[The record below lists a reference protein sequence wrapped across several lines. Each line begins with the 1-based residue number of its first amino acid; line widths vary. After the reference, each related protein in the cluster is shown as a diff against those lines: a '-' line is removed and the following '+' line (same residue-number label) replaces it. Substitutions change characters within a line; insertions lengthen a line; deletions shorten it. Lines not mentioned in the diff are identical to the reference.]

1 MLRQVVRRGAR
12 RPGWWRSLSTVWGTS
27 EDGAVGS
34 YKYRLFV
41 TRAGQRVSAWHDI
54 PLFSSGP
61 LLLNYVNEIPKG
73 TRRKMEISKDDD
85 MNPIRQDIN
94 KAGELREFKIGDIPF
109 NYGALPQTWEDPQ
122 WVHPDARCGGDDDP
136 LDAVEVSETPMA
148 YGEIATVHV
157 LGIVG
162 LIDQNEADWKVI
174 VRKVPEESSGGADA
188 GAPVP
193 EANLDAIREFFST
206 YKIAEGYP
214 IKNKLLF
221 DGRLMPAD
229 YALDIIREAHHHWQQ
244 IRPGCKKA
252 ACSRQ

>member
-1 MLRQVVRRGAR
+1 MAYGRLSRR
-12 RPGWWRSLSTVWGTS
+12 
-27 EDGAVGS
+27 
-34 YKYRLFV
+34 V
-41 TRAGQRVSAWHDI
+41 TAI
-54 PLFSSGP
+54 GP
-61 LLLNYVNEIPKG
+61 
-73 TRRKMEISKDDD
+73 
-85 MNPIRQDIN
+85 
-94 KAGELREFKIGDIPF
+94 F
-109 NYGALPQTWEDPQ
+109 
-122 WVHPDARCGGDDDP
+122 
-136 LDAVEVSETPMA
+136 VSECIFI
-148 YGEIATVHV
+148 GEIATVHV